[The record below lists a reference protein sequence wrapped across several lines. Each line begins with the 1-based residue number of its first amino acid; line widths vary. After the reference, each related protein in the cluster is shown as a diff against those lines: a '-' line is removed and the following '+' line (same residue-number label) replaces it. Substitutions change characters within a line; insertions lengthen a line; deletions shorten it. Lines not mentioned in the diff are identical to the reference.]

1 MDINAWK
8 ESGKDS
14 HYGYTI
20 TAIFLLLQIQS
31 KVEGLDA
38 KMITVLYMHHS

>member
-14 HYGYTI
+14 HNGYTI
-20 TAIFLLLQIQS
+20 TTIFLLLQIQS
-31 KVEGLDA
+31 KVEGLNA
-38 KMITVLYMHHS
+38 KIISVL